1 MQTQNLQIVPK
12 GVKPIIRA
20 SQSDVGR
27 TFQLHLYDGA
37 TEYTPPTGTTL
48 RLDGIKPDKTA
59 FSYTDNLTLS
69 GSVIT
74 VTCKTQMTL
83 IPGTVQC
90 EIRMTKDSEDIGT
103 INFDLMVEK
112 SPINGTTDLSQTEVP
127 ALVALARAE
136 MEDAEAW
143 AAGTKDGVPVGPD
156 DPQYHNNA
164 KYWAEQ
170 ISGDGQ
176 EAEAWAIGTKS
187 GVPVPSTD
195 PQYHNNAK
203 YYAQEAGS
211 SATTAGTAATNASSS
226 AQSASTSA
234 NAAGTSASNAAAAA
248 SRAEA
253 AVVHGPYI
261 GANGNWYVFD
271 FTTQQYTDTNVKAQ
285 GPQGPQGIQGLPGE
299 DGTNGT
305 DGVGIVSITKT
316 ATQGLVDTYT
326 VLLTNEQTYTF
337 TVTNGQNGTG
347 SGDMLAANYDP
358 NQAVYNAGGIVAY
371 VAAQISGL
379 SISLNGLTDVALTSL
394 AAGQS
399 LIYDATEQKWVN
411 GSISASNVNYTNT
424 TSGLTATKVQN
435 AIDEVAAKN
444 QTLANQITAVEND
457 IDDIIHRVDVC
468 YGFQINGSESNPSS
482 AITYIADAVGF
493 TPAAMDYTTGKFNYG
508 SWEDAFFIP
517 RPCMLKSDGTVD
529 YYLDPDDYSKKEDG
543 TASDI
548 ANTAYDGNA
557 MMEWGRN
564 GRKIWLK
571 IQPSSDGHSAKVWI
585 ANNQVDSKFHDYSF
599 HNCKGESAEH
609 FYTPIYNGSVI
620 SSKMRSLSGQ
630 TVSKSLT
637 GTAEITA
644 AKANNP
650 STDELWNIEC
660 FADRVLINMLLILMG
675 KSLNTQ
681 AVFGQ
686 GANSGGSETVNDTFT
701 TGVHNAKGL
710 FYGTN
715 SGAVS
720 ANTFGNCVKV
730 FGMENY
736 YGFQWRRTNG
746 LILNNGATKYKLTYN
761 TEDGSA
767 ATGYNTDGTNYKDAS
782 VTPSGTSGNYISAA
796 KFTEDG
802 MFSDT
807 MSGSASTYYCDAT
820 WFNNSAVTF
829 ARFGGDSSF
838 GAKVG
843 AFYLI
848 LNDAVSY
855 ASWYIGA
862 SVSCKPL
869 A

>member
-1 MQTQNLQIVPK
+1 MKDLVQDGFPVVKSYIDAHDTAAKRAVEANIAPVETDATASVGTYAIGDQLILNDVLYEATAAIDPGDALETTGAGANIQEADKIAKQIQDAN
-12 GVKPIIRA
+12 GDITSLNSA
-20 SQSDVGR
+20 
-27 TFQLHLYDGA
+27 
-37 TEYTPPTGTTL
+37 
-48 RLDGIKPDKTA
+48 
-59 FSYTDNLTLS
+59 LTLQ
-69 GSVIT
+69 GNRIT
-74 VTCKTQMTL
+74 
-83 IPGTVQC
+83 
-90 EIRMTKDSEDIGT
+90 D
-103 INFDLMVEK
+103 
-112 SPINGTTDLSQTEVP
+112 
-127 ALVALARAE
+127 
-136 MEDAEAW
+136 
-143 AAGTKDGVPVGPD
+143 
-156 DPQYHNNA
+156 
-164 KYWAEQ
+164 
-170 ISGDGQ
+170 
-176 EAEAWAIGTKS
+176 
-187 GVPVPSTD
+187 
-195 PQYHNNAK
+195 
-203 YYAQEAGS
+203 
-211 SATTAGTAATNASSS
+211 
-226 AQSASTSA
+226 
-234 NAAGTSASNAAAAA
+234 
-248 SRAEA
+248 
-253 AVVHGPYI
+253 
-261 GANGNWYVFD
+261 
-271 FTTQQYTDTNVKAQ
+271 
-285 GPQGPQGIQGLPGE
+285 
-299 DGTNGT
+299 
-305 DGVGIVSITKT
+305 
-316 ATQGLVDTYT
+316 
-326 VLLTNEQTYTF
+326 
-337 TVTNGQNGTG
+337 
-347 SGDMLAANYDP
+347 
-358 NQAVYNAGGIVAY
+358 
-371 VAAQISGL
+371 
-379 SISLNGLTDVALTSL
+379 
-394 AAGQS
+394 
-399 LIYDATEQKWVN
+399 
-411 GSISASNVNYTNT
+411 
-424 TSGLTATKVQN
+424 
-435 AIDEVAAKN
+435 
-444 QTLANQITAVEND
+444 VEND
-457 IDDIIHRVDVC
+457 IDDIMHRVDVC

-482 AITYIADAVGF
+482 AVTYIADAVGF
-493 TPAAMDYTTGKFNYG
+493 TPAAMNYGTNVFDYG
-508 SWEDAFFIP
+508 SWEDAFFMP

-529 YYLDPDDYSKKEDG
+529 YYLDPDDYTKKEDG

-630 TVSKSLT
+630 TVSKSLQ

-675 KSLNTQ
+675 KSLDTQ
-681 AVFGQ
+681 TVFGQ
-686 GANSGGSETVNDTFT
+686 GANSGGSEAVNDTFT

-746 LILNNGATKYKLTYN
+746 LILNNGATKYKLTYG

-782 VTPSGTSGNYISAA
+782 VTPSGTSGGYISAA

-807 MSGSASTYYCDAT
+807 MSGSASTYFCDGT

-829 ARFGGDSSF
+829 ALFGGYSNV
-838 GAKVG
+838 GAWVG
-843 AFYLI
+843 AFSLSLY
-848 LNDAVSY
+848 NAVST
-855 ASWYIGA
+855 ANWAIGA

>member
-176 EAEAWAIGTKS
+176 EAEAWAVGTKS

-234 NAAGTSASNAAAAA
+234 SAAGTSASNAAAAA

-261 GANGNWYVFD
+261 GANGNWFVYD
-271 FTTQQYTDTNVKAQ
+271 FTTQQYTDTNIKAQ

-358 NQAVYNAGGIVAY
+358 TQAVYNAGGIVAY
-371 VAAQISGL
+371 VASQISGL
-379 SISLNGLTDVALTSL
+379 STSLSGLTDVALTSL

-399 LIYDATEQKWVN
+399 LFYDATAQKWVN
-411 GSISASNVNYTNT
+411 GSISASSVNYTNA
-424 TSGLTATKVQN
+424 TSGLSATKVQA

-444 QTLANQITAVEND
+444 QTLTNKVNDEVETRAMLGAHNLYRFDLAATKAANTRGAWNDNVYTVSGATFTVNDDDTITVNTNGTTTEELYFKVGTASLENGKQYKIVGCPSGGSNNSYLMAYKKDNSTYAIDTGNGASFTYASTDNKSIEIYIRSGQNLVDAVFKPMICVSTDKATEYQPYAMTNRELTENVLSTIPTKFIKISSAEISD
-457 IDDIIHRVDVC
+457 SYNPITIAEELVATNSTEIVYVQVGANSNITNPQHYCPLQYTLYEIRHTGDTVTLNAVAYNPDLSNTIYTIGRSR
-468 YGFQINGSESNPSS
+468 NGSWGTWHRTTMS
-482 AITYIADAVGF
+482 AIT
-493 TPAAMDYTTGKFNYG
+493 
-508 SWEDAFFIP
+508 
-517 RPCMLKSDGTVD
+517 
-529 YYLDPDDYSKKEDG
+529 
-543 TASDI
+543 
-548 ANTAYDGNA
+548 
-557 MMEWGRN
+557 
-564 GRKIWLK
+564 
-571 IQPSSDGHSAKVWI
+571 
-585 ANNQVDSKFHDYSF
+585 
-599 HNCKGESAEH
+599 
-609 FYTPIYNGSVI
+609 
-620 SSKMRSLSGQ
+620 
-630 TVSKSLT
+630 
-637 GTAEITA
+637 
-644 AKANNP
+644 
-650 STDELWNIEC
+650 
-660 FADRVLINMLLILMG
+660 
-675 KSLNTQ
+675 
-681 AVFGQ
+681 
-686 GANSGGSETVNDTFT
+686 
-701 TGVHNAKGL
+701 
-710 FYGTN
+710 
-715 SGAVS
+715 
-720 ANTFGNCVKV
+720 
-730 FGMENY
+730 
-736 YGFQWRRTNG
+736 
-746 LILNNGATKYKLTYN
+746 
-761 TEDGSA
+761 
-767 ATGYNTDGTNYKDAS
+767 
-782 VTPSGTSGNYISAA
+782 
-796 KFTEDG
+796 
-802 MFSDT
+802 
-807 MSGSASTYYCDAT
+807 
-820 WFNNSAVTF
+820 
-829 ARFGGDSSF
+829 
-838 GAKVG
+838 
-843 AFYLI
+843 
-848 LNDAVSY
+848 
-855 ASWYIGA
+855 
-862 SVSCKPL
+862 
-869 A
+869 

>member
-1 MQTQNLQIVPK
+1 MRDIGSANVQGTLYDLLSPRVVGDYIENIGAACQNPDGYAANKIFVAYDSSMNQ
-12 GVKPIIRA
+12 
-20 SQSDVGR
+20 
-27 TFQLHLYDGA
+27 HLYKTTAQITQGTQITSSNCEQTSLSELLSGSGSSSSLEDLSDTDISSKTAGDIVEYNNSTGKWENTQKLVNLEKSIAPVEDGA
-37 TEYTPPTGTTL
+37 T
-48 RLDGIKPDKTA
+48 
-59 FSYTDNLTLS
+59 LS
-69 GSVIT
+69 QAYAIGE
-74 VTCKTQMTL
+74 KF
-83 IPGTVQC
+83 
-90 EIRMTKDSEDIGT
+90 IRGGVRYKA
-103 INFDLMVEK
+103 K
-112 SPINGTTDLSQTEVP
+112 TDLAS
-127 ALVALARAE
+127 
-136 MEDAEAW
+136 
-143 AAGTKDGVPVGPD
+143 GT
-156 DPQYHNNA
+156 QF
-164 KYWAEQ
+164 
-170 ISGDGQ
+170 
-176 EAEAWAIGTKS
+176 
-187 GVPVPSTD
+187 
-195 PQYHNNAK
+195 
-203 YYAQEAGS
+203 S
-211 SATTAGTAATNASSS
+211 SLIINTNY
-226 AQSASTSA
+226 
-234 NAAGTSASNAAAAA
+234 
-248 SRAEA
+248 EA
-253 AVVHGPYI
+253 A
-261 GANGNWYVFD
+261 D
-271 FTTQQYTDTNVKAQ
+271 D
-285 GPQGPQGIQGLPGE
+285 
-299 DGTNGT
+299 
-305 DGVGIVSITKT
+305 VSSEI
-316 ATQGLVDTYT
+316 
-326 VLLTNEQTYTF
+326 
-337 TVTNGQNGTG
+337 
-347 SGDMLAANYDP
+347 
-358 NQAVYNAGGIVAY
+358 
-371 VAAQISGL
+371 
-379 SISLNGLTDVALTSL
+379 
-394 AAGQS
+394 
-399 LIYDATEQKWVN
+399 
-411 GSISASNVNYTNT
+411 
-424 TSGLTATKVQN
+424 
-435 AIDEVAAKN
+435 
-444 QTLANQITAVEND
+444 QTLTNQITAIEND
-457 IDDIIHRVDVC
+457 IDDIMHRVDVC

-493 TPAAMDYTTGKFNYG
+493 APAAMNYTTGKFNYG

-529 YYLDPDDYSKKEDG
+529 YYLDHDDYSKKEDG

-675 KSLNTQ
+675 KSLDTQ
-681 AVFGQ
+681 TVFGQ
-686 GANSGGSETVNDTFT
+686 GANSGGSEAVNDTFT

-829 ARFGGDSSF
+829 ALFGGSSNN

-843 AFYLI
+843 AFYLS
-848 LNDAVSY
+848 LNAAVSV
-855 ASWYIGA
+855 ASWVFGA

>member
-1 MQTQNLQIVPK
+1 MRDIGSANVQGTLYDLLSPRVVGDYIENIGAACQNPDGYAANKIFVAYDSSMNQ
-12 GVKPIIRA
+12 
-20 SQSDVGR
+20 
-27 TFQLHLYDGA
+27 HLYKTTAQITQGTQITSSNCEQTSLSELLSGSGSSSSLEDLSDTDISSKTAGDIVEYNNSTGKWENTQKLVNLEKSIAPVEDGA
-37 TEYTPPTGTTL
+37 T
-48 RLDGIKPDKTA
+48 
-59 FSYTDNLTLS
+59 LS
-69 GSVIT
+69 QAYAIGE
-74 VTCKTQMTL
+74 KF
-83 IPGTVQC
+83 
-90 EIRMTKDSEDIGT
+90 IRGGVRYKA
-103 INFDLMVEK
+103 K
-112 SPINGTTDLSQTEVP
+112 TDLAS
-127 ALVALARAE
+127 
-136 MEDAEAW
+136 
-143 AAGTKDGVPVGPD
+143 GT
-156 DPQYHNNA
+156 QF
-164 KYWAEQ
+164 
-170 ISGDGQ
+170 
-176 EAEAWAIGTKS
+176 
-187 GVPVPSTD
+187 
-195 PQYHNNAK
+195 
-203 YYAQEAGS
+203 S
-211 SATTAGTAATNASSS
+211 SLIINTNY
-226 AQSASTSA
+226 
-234 NAAGTSASNAAAAA
+234 
-248 SRAEA
+248 EA
-253 AVVHGPYI
+253 A
-261 GANGNWYVFD
+261 D
-271 FTTQQYTDTNVKAQ
+271 D
-285 GPQGPQGIQGLPGE
+285 
-299 DGTNGT
+299 
-305 DGVGIVSITKT
+305 VSSEI
-316 ATQGLVDTYT
+316 
-326 VLLTNEQTYTF
+326 
-337 TVTNGQNGTG
+337 
-347 SGDMLAANYDP
+347 
-358 NQAVYNAGGIVAY
+358 
-371 VAAQISGL
+371 
-379 SISLNGLTDVALTSL
+379 
-394 AAGQS
+394 
-399 LIYDATEQKWVN
+399 
-411 GSISASNVNYTNT
+411 
-424 TSGLTATKVQN
+424 
-435 AIDEVAAKN
+435 
-444 QTLANQITAVEND
+444 QTLTNQITAIEND
-457 IDDIIHRVDVC
+457 IDDIMHRVDVC

-493 TPAAMDYTTGKFNYG
+493 APAAMNYTTGKFNYG

-529 YYLDPDDYSKKEDG
+529 YYLDHDDYSKKEDG

-675 KSLNTQ
+675 KSLDTQ
-681 AVFGQ
+681 TVFGQ
-686 GANSGGSETVNDTFT
+686 GANSGGSEAVNDTFT

-829 ARFGGDSSF
+829 ALFGGCSND

-843 AFYLI
+843 AFYLR
-848 LNDAVSY
+848 LYNAVSV
-855 ASWYIGA
+855 AHWYIGA